1 MIAHQRLMAIPGV
14 TQTYATELAG
24 LWTGLSRALSD
35 LEALAARP
43 DQRLADSDAV
53 ETLARL
59 RYVLHSA
66 SEQML
71 GIEPPAGGE
80 RAHAVLATALARAR
94 DATATVA
101 RLVEEDGAEAVR
113 PVLHEWR
120 GALFA
125 VRLARSGAAQA
136 AAGSTVPALPE
147 PSSAPPQS
155 SPLPPPAA
163 ALAAIVLIVLGAA
176 AFAGGTLLDRWPLWG
191 VGLVLLTVG
200 CALSAQRR

>member
-1 MIAHQRLMAIPGV
+1 MATSGA

-59 RYVLHSA
+59 RYTLHSA
-66 SEQML
+66 SELTL
-71 GIEPPAGGE
+71 GISPPDGAE
-80 RAHAVLATALARAR
+80 RAHAELAFALGAAR
-94 DATATVA
+94 DATSAVA
-101 RLVEEDGAEAVR
+101 ELLEDGGVEAIL
-113 PVLHEWR
+113 PVVPEWR

-125 VRLARSGAAQA
+125 VRMARTRAAQPAVDSVERDARS
-136 AAGSTVPALPE
+136 ALP
-147 PSSAPPQS
+147 
-155 SPLPPPAA
+155 PARA
-163 ALAAIVLIVLGAA
+163 ALGAITLIVVGAA
-176 AFAGGTLLDRWPLWG
+176 AFAGGTLLQRWPVWG
-191 VGLVLLTVG
+191 LGLVLLTVG